1 MSTPKINFFIQA
13 GHRGIFTGPCPGPSG
28 KQTIVRVSSPGSAR
42 ARDSAGQQ
50 EEVRGRSGET
60 PRCAQRVM
68 TPNPN
73 NCAQSRRSRS
83 CNPESRWYNNPNN
96 SSTYPRSPSWRPRSP
111 IPNPE
116 YPEYFPLGG
125 RMPDPAKRSSYSA
138 GLSLS
143 SATGICSA
151 SMGISAGVTSFM
163 RFLAR
168 SINSCSCSTI

>member
-1 MSTPKINFFIQA
+1 MPGDLHRALPGSRGFYEQLFGLSPRQLPGTGFRRAA
-13 GHRGIFTGPCPGPSG
+13 GM
-28 KQTIVRVSSPGSAR
+28 SPGKI
-42 ARDSAGQQ
+42 
-50 EEVRGRSGET
+50 RGT

-68 TPNPN
+68 TPKPN

-96 SSTYPRSPSWRPRSP
+96 LSTYPRSPSWRPRSP
-111 IPNPE
+111 IPNPD

-143 SATGICSA
+143 AATGICSA

>member
-13 GHRGIFTGPCPGPSG
+13 GHRGIFTGPCPGRPIN
-28 KQTIVRVSSPGSAR
+28 KQLFGLSARQLPGTRFRRAAGISPGKI
-42 ARDSAGQQ
+42 
-50 EEVRGRSGET
+50 RGK

-73 NCAQSRRSRS
+73 NCAHSRRSSS

-116 YPEYFPLGG
+116 YPEYFRWAGG
-125 RMPDPAKRSSYSA
+125 CPTPPRDPAIPLDFRYLLLL
-138 GLSLS
+138 GFVRLLWE
-143 SATGICSA
+143 
-151 SMGISAGVTSFM
+151 
-163 RFLAR
+163 FLLV
-168 SINSCSCSTI
+168 